1 MGTKGLLFFRVKAE
15 KNTDGA
21 KRIEDSS
28 ITEVHYKFE
37 TQEYRVFHNPSKT
50 SPGNVWLPEIGKYY
64 DGEKAEKD
72 FYLSIAR
79 NMSVVLTK
87 LDDKGK
93 ENPSKFICEQ
103 IRKSRCTGQ
112 PIKISSDLLNKYAVG

>member
-1 MGTKGLLFFRVKAE
+1 MGTKILAFFRVKAE

-21 KRIEDSS
+21 KGIEDSS
-28 ITEVHYKFE
+28 ISAVHYKFG
-37 TQEYRVFHNPSKT
+37 TQEYRVFHNPSKN

-79 NMSVVLTK
+79 NMSVILTK
-87 LDDKGK
+87 LDDKGLD
-93 ENPSKFICEQ
+93 SSRFICEQ